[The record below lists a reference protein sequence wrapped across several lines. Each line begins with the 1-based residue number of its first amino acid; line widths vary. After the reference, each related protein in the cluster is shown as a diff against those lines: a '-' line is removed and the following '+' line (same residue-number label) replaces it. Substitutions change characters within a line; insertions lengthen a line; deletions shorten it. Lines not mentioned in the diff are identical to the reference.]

1 VFRGGRR
8 MEGFPYDPRDALR
21 LLRGLPGDVR
31 LHEPLCR
38 HTTFRIGGPAWCFFV
53 PRERSAFVEAIS
65 RARAEGIPWF
75 VLGGGSNVL
84 FPDEGFP
91 GLVIAT
97 KGLRS
102 LEPDG
107 PRIFAEAGVPLP
119 ALVSRGFPAL
129 AGIPGTVGG
138 AVVMNAGTRAGSIS
152 RHVLAVE
159 VLGHDGLLHRI
170 PAAECGFSYRSSR
183 LKRLHLPVVGVEL
196 AAPVDE
202 GPSAAELLRRRRGSQ
217 PVGLP
222 SAGCVFRNPPD
233 APPAG
238 WLIDRAGFKGARLG
252 DALVSPVH
260 ANFICNLGRARASDV
275 LSLIERIREGVRSLF
290 GVLLEPEI
298 EIVWT

>member
-1 VFRGGRR
+1 MEVFSN
-8 MEGFPYDPRDALR
+8 DPRDALR
-21 LLRGLPGDVR
+21 LLRDLPGEVR
-31 LHEPLCR
+31 LREPLCR
-38 HTTFRIGGPAWCFFV
+38 HTTFRIGGPAWCFFA
-53 PRERSAFVEAIS
+53 PYERAAFVEAIS

-75 VLGGGSNVL
+75 VLGAGSNVL

-91 GLVIAT
+91 GLVITT

-102 LEPDG
+102 LEAHG
-107 PRIFAEAGVPLP
+107 SRIFAEAGVPLP
-119 ALVSRGFPAL
+119 TLVSRGFPVL

-138 AVVMNAGTRAGSIS
+138 AVIMNAGTREGSIS
-152 RHVLAVE
+152 RYVLAVE
-159 VLGHDGLLHRI
+159 VLGHDGFLHQI
-170 PAAECGFSYRSSR
+170 PAAECAFSYRTSR

-196 AAPVDE
+196 TPPGDE
-202 GPSAAELLRRRRGSQ
+202 RICTAELLRRRRRTQ
-217 PVGLP
+217 PMGLP

-238 WLIDRAGFKGARLG
+238 WLIDRAGFKGVRHG

-275 LSLIERIREGVRSLF
+275 LSLVERIREGVRNLF
-290 GVLLEPEI
+290 GILLEPEI